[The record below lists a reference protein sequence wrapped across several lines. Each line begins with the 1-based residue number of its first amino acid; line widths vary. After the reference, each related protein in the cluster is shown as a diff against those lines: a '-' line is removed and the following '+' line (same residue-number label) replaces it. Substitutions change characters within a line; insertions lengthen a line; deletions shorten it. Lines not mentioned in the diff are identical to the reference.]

1 MEEEKTNVNVVDFVK
16 EKFNEKP
23 KKQRKPRKKRTVVKK
38 TGKKKSE
45 PKSNTPSPPPPEP
58 KPVELPPILSDE
70 LEVRI
75 KYCNKRMFYCKNQED
90 RNRYQAHLVKLR
102 KRRVISV

>member
-1 MEEEKTNVNVVDFVK
+1 MNPKEENVNIVEFVK

-23 KKQRKPRKKRTVVKK
+23 KKQRKPRKARKIVKK
-38 TGKKKSE
+38 SKPTPE
-45 PKSNTPSPPPPEP
+45 PKSKTPSPPPP

-75 KYCNKRMFYCKNQED
+75 KYCNKRLFYCKNQED
-90 RNRYQAHLVKLR
+90 KNRYLAHLQKLR
-102 KRRVISV
+102 KRRVIMV

>member
-1 MEEEKTNVNVVDFVK
+1 MEEEKTNVNVFTFVK
-16 EKFNEKP
+16 EKFDAKP
-23 KKQRKPRKKRTVVKK
+23 KKVKKQRKPRKVVKK
-38 TGKKKSE
+38 SK
-45 PKSNTPSPPPPEP
+45 PKSKSPSP
-58 KPVELPPILSDE
+58 KPRAKTPELPPILSDE